1 MKNIKKI
8 AYAFAVAVVT
18 SASTVSCTQD
28 FDEINTNPN
37 NPETA
42 LTYGVWNASN
52 KIVTDA
58 TRNSFESG
66 RVTLP
71 WVQYSAQ
78 TAYTDEDRYAYRL
91 TSGDALWTNLYTAAS
106 NYKTI
111 IDMNTDPATSVQAST
126 YGSNKNQIAASRV
139 MLSYVFLNLADTFG
153 DIPYY
158 SYGNNDAD
166 FQALNA
172 NQYLKPKFASQAKVY
187 ADIMKELKE
196 AAAMVEVD
204 QPVFIQGDI
213 LFGGDGE
220 KLKKFANSLRLRVA
234 TRVKGVVPGAE
245 AHLAEAIASGVM
257 TSNADN
263 VGVTYENNLVN
274 PSPMY
279 NDFRTRS
286 DFSVSKTFIDLLKG
300 NNGNFGFDARL
311 IKFASPIGT
320 LKADIL
326 DGSYTEFPS
335 LNNVFEEFETQFE
348 ELGVTKSMPL
358 ATIYAK
364 ISGSPDEAAIVAAID
379 AAIDADYVGQP
390 YGLDQ
395 SMSTA
400 QAGQSNFF
408 SKHVYKRN
416 YTEILMEYSEV
427 EFLLSEANGWSQS
440 NYEKGVRASMEKWGV
455 NSADID
461 AFVATLPP
469 ANMKNVLTQKYVALY
484 MQPYEAWAEYRRTGY
499 PDTSILLLPGETYA
513 LNVPDPKTG
522 ATTYVFE
529 PLIAGLTDLPNRLYY
544 PTVIQ
549 TLNPE
554 NYAAASTAIGGDKM
568 TTKLIWDKN

>member
-1 MKNIKKI
+1 MKNIKNI

-18 SASTVSCTQD
+18 SAATVSCTQD
-28 FDEINTNPN
+28 FDEINENPN

-42 LTYGVWNASN
+42 LSYGVWNASN
-52 KIVTDA
+52 KLVTDA

-106 NYKTI
+106 NYKKI
-111 IDMNTDPATSVQAST
+111 IDMNTDPATAVQASA

-139 MLSYVFLNLADTFG
+139 MLSYVFLNLSDIFG

-158 SYGNNDAD
+158 SYGTKDAD
-166 FQALNA
+166 FQALDA
-172 NQYLKPKFASQAKVY
+172 QQYIKPKFASQAKVY

-196 AAAMVEVD
+196 ASEMIETNSA
-204 QPVFIQGDI
+204 VFNQGDA
-213 LFGGDGE
+213 LFQGDAM
-220 KLKKFANSLRLRVA
+220 KLKKFANSLRLRVG

-245 AHLAEAIASGVM
+245 AHITDAIAKGVM
-257 TSNADN
+257 TSNNDN
-263 VGVTYENNLVN
+263 VGVKYEANLTN

-279 NDFRTRS
+279 NDFLTRS

-300 NNGNFGFDARL
+300 NNGSFGLDPRL
-311 IKFASPIGT
+311 FKYAAPMGT
-320 LKADIL
+320 LKSTIL
-326 DGSYTEFPS
+326 NGSYTESTNP
-335 LNNVFEEFETQFE
+335 
-348 ELGVTKSMPL
+348 
-358 ATIYAK
+358 
-364 ISGSPDEAAIVAAID
+364 
-379 AAIDADYVGQP
+379 ADYVGQP

-400 QAGQSNFF
+400 QSGQANFF
-408 SKHVYKRN
+408 SKYVYKPD

-427 EFLLSEANGWSQS
+427 EFLLSEANGWSQV
-440 NYEKGVRASMEKWGV
+440 NYVNGVTASMQKWGV
-455 NSADID
+455 SSTAIA

-469 ANMKNVLTQKYVALY
+469 ATKANVLTQKYVALY

-499 PDTSILLLPGETYA
+499 PDTSVLLLPGESYA

-529 PLIAGLTDLPNRLYY
+529 PLIAGLTDLPTRLFY

-549 TLNPE
+549 TLNSE
-554 NYAAASTAIGGDKM
+554 NYAAASAAIGGDTMK
-568 TTKLIWDKN
+568 TKLIWDKN